1 MTRKVLLLVKIAV
14 AVLVAGLAIQM
25 LVREFGSLS
34 AVELAAG
41 LSRIGW
47 PNVAA
52 MIVATLTAYLAV
64 ATYDAFALRYAG
76 YRLGVRRSALSSTS
90 AYAISNVLGFSVITG
105 NAVRYW
111 LFGRWG
117 LGVRQVAIAAIVT
130 TVVCNIALA
139 LLIGA
144 VLLLSPQH
152 FSNVIGLDPAW
163 AIAMGVLLVLIAAT
177 LILAGVTGPRNLI
190 LGRLSLQRPGPLLA
204 LHIGICLVDYVA
216 TAAVL
221 YMPLGETLGMDFP
234 AFIALFSAGKL
245 AGIASNIPGGLGVFE
260 AVMATSMIS
269 APPEAL
275 AAALIA
281 YRVVFYLA
289 PLAATGCAL
298 ALHALFHV
306 PEPQVS
312 NAAPPPA

>member
-1 MTRKVLLLVKIAV
+1 MTGKVFLLVKIVV

-25 LVREFGSLS
+25 LMREFGSLS
-34 AVELAAG
+34 AAEVAAG

-47 PNVAA
+47 PNVVA
-52 MIVATLTAYLAV
+52 MIVATMTAYLAV

-76 YRLGVRRSALSSTS
+76 HRLGVRRSALSSTS
-90 AYAISNVLGFSVITG
+90 VYAISNVLGFAVITG

-144 VLLLSPQH
+144 VLLLSPQL
-152 FSNVIGLDPAW
+152 FNNVIGLDPAW
-163 AIAMGVLLVLIAAT
+163 AIAMGVLLVFISGS
-177 LILAGVTGPRNLI
+177 LILVGVAGPRNLT
-190 LGRLSLQRPGPLLA
+190 LGRLSLQRPGSLLA
-204 LHIGICLVDYVA
+204 LHIWICLIDYVA

-221 YMPLGETLGMDFP
+221 YIPLGETLGTDFL
-234 AFIALFSAGKL
+234 AFIAVFSVAKL

-260 AVMATSMIS
+260 AVMAVSMIH

-281 YRVVFYLA
+281 YRVVFYLL
-289 PLAATGCAL
+289 PLAISAGAL
-298 ALHALFHV
+298 ASHALFHD
-306 PEPQVS
+306 PKPRIS
-312 NAAPPPA
+312 DAPPSA

>member
-1 MTRKVLLLVKIAV
+1 LAGKIFFFVRIGV

-34 AVELAAG
+34 AAEVAAS

-52 MIVATLTAYLAV
+52 MIVATMTAYLAV

-76 YRLGVRRSALSSTS
+76 HRLGVRRSALSSTS
-90 AYAISNVLGFSVITG
+90 VYAISNVLGFAVITG

-144 VLLLSPQH
+144 VLLLSPQL
-152 FSNVIGLDPAW
+152 FSSVIGLDPAW
-163 AIAMGVLLVLIAAT
+163 AIAMGVLLVLISGS
-177 LILAGVTGPRNLI
+177 LILVGVAGPRNLT
-190 LGRLSLQRPGPLLA
+190 LGRLSLQRPGSLLA
-204 LHIGICLVDYVA
+204 LHIGICLIDYVA
-216 TAAVL
+216 TSAVL
-221 YMPLGETLGMDFP
+221 YIPLGETLGMDFP
-234 AFIALFSAGKL
+234 AFIAVFSVAKL

-260 AVMATSMIS
+260 AVMAVSMIH

-281 YRVVFYLA
+281 YRVAFYLL
-289 PLAATGCAL
+289 PLAVSVCAL
-298 ALHALFHV
+298 ASHMLFYN
-306 PEPQVS
+306 PKPQTS
-312 NAAPPPA
+312 DAPPSA

>member
-1 MTRKVLLLVKIAV
+1 MTGKVILLAKIV
-14 AVLVAGLAIQM
+14 IAVLVAGLAIQM

-34 AVELAAG
+34 AAEVAAG

-52 MIVATLTAYLAV
+52 MIAATLTAYLAV
-64 ATYDAFALRYAG
+64 ATYDAFALCYTG
-76 YRLGVRRSALSSTS
+76 HRLGVRRSALSSTS
-90 AYAISNVLGFSVITG
+90 AYTISNVLGFAVITG

-144 VLLLSPQH
+144 VLLLSPQL
-152 FSNVIGLDPAW
+152 FSSVIGVDAAW
-163 AIAMGVLLVLIAAT
+163 AIAMGGLLVLISGS
-177 LILAGVTGPRNLI
+177 LILVGVAGPRNLT
-190 LGRLSLQRPGPLLA
+190 LGRFSLRRPGSLLA
-204 LHIGICLVDYVA
+204 LHIGICLLDYVA

-221 YMPLGETLGMDFP
+221 YIPLGETLGMDFP
-234 AFIALFSAGKL
+234 TFIAVFSVAKV

-260 AVMATSMIS
+260 AVMAMSMIH

-281 YRVVFYLA
+281 YRVVFYLLPPA
-289 PLAATGCAL
+289 VSACAL
-298 ALHALFHV
+298 ASHTLFYD
-306 PEPQVS
+306 PKPPT
-312 NAAPPPA
+312 NDAPPKA